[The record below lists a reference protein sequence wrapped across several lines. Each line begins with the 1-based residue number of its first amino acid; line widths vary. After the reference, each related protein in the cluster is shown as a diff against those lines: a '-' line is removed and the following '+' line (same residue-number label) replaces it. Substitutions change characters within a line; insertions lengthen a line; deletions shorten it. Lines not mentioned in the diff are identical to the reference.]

1 MRMLAAACLAAT
13 LAETLTGGLMP
24 GLAQQKT
31 ANNVSS
37 PTATPIKHL
46 VVIFD
51 ENVSFDHYFATYPN
65 ALNPPHETP
74 FKALA
79 GTPRVNGLTEP
90 LLQRNPNFLNVKVN
104 RSFAVNPFRLGPAQA
119 ATADQNHGYTE
130 EQLAFHSGLMDSF
143 PQFTGLPAL
152 ATQKLHP
159 ESLVDAA
166 PEYVHQTKGLVMAY
180 FDGNTVTALW
190 NYAQRYA
197 LNDNSYAST
206 FGQSTQGAIELIS
219 GQTNGVTDQINAA
232 SFLVDGGNGTFTEVD
247 DGDPIGDKCSSTTWG
262 QLHYTGNNIG
272 QMLSKRHVT
281 WGWFEAGFDLT
292 KTNPKGSTGCQ
303 RSTLSKVTQVLS
315 ADYIPHHEPFQYYT
329 PTANLL
335 HTRPSSVQII
345 GKEGDGANHQ
355 YDTDDFFAAVRAGNF
370 PAVSFVK
377 APAYQDAHAGYSDP
391 LDEQTWVVTV
401 INFLER
407 QPEWKNTAVIVAYDD
422 SDGWY
427 DHQMGPIANQSTS
440 KADGLTGPG
449 QCGDGSTGLPGP
461 AVDHAQG
468 RCGYGPRLPLLVIS
482 PYARRNYVDHS
493 LTDQTSVLRFIE
505 DNWLNGE
512 RVGGGSFDAIAGT
525 INAMFDFAHPDARPY
540 ILDKSTGKVL
550 QR

>member
-1 MRMLAAACLAAT
+1 
-13 LAETLTGGLMP
+13 
-24 GLAQQKT
+24 
-31 ANNVSS
+31 
-37 PTATPIKHL
+37 
-46 VVIFD
+46 
-51 ENVSFDHYFATYPN
+51 
-65 ALNPPHETP
+65 
-74 FKALA
+74 
-79 GTPRVNGLTEP
+79 
-90 LLQRNPNFLNVKVN
+90 
-104 RSFAVNPFRLGPAQA
+104 
-119 ATADQNHGYTE
+119 
-130 EQLAFHSGLMDSF
+130 
-143 PQFTGLPAL
+143 
-152 ATQKLHP
+152 
-159 ESLVDAA
+159 
-166 PEYVHQTKGLVMAY
+166 
-180 FDGNTVTALW
+180 
-190 NYAQRYA
+190 
-197 LNDNSYAST
+197 
-206 FGQSTQGAIELIS
+206 
-219 GQTNGVTDQINAA
+219 
-232 SFLVDGGNGTFTEVD
+232 LVDGGNGTYTEVD
-247 DGDPIGDKCSSTTWG
+247 DGDPIGDRCSSTTWG

-272 QMLSKRHVT
+272 QMLSKQRVT

-292 KTNPKGSTGCQ
+292 RKNPNGSTGCQ
-303 RSTLSKVTQVLS
+303 RSTLSNVTQVLS
-315 ADYIPHHEPFQYYT
+315 ADYIPHHEPFQYYA
-329 PTANLL
+329 PTANLH
-335 HTRPSSVQII
+335 HTRPSSVQMI

-370 PAVSFVK
+370 PAVSFLK

-440 KADGLTGPG
+440 KVDGLTGPG
-449 QCGDGSTGLPGP
+449 QCGDGATALPGP

-540 ILDKSTGKVL
+540 ILDKSTGQIF